1 MEENLNNKKFIKIVY
16 DLENTDG
23 IIVNCKDKEVL
34 LIEREGSENIDVEN
48 ENTSELEEKLNCN
61 LKKAKELIDM
71 DRKGELDK
79 YIKESFK
86 SERLTNDDEEFYK
99 LWASKSIDDPQDSNN
114 IDICKRSIEKIFRK
128 IMAKLNGYKITKDD
142 SEFYKLIE
150 DYQKY
155 NETLHCL
162 MKKDYPKLRELW
174 KMN

>member
-1 MEENLNNKKFIKIVY
+1 MENDLSNKKFIKIVY
-16 DLENTDG
+16 DLEGTDG

-34 LIEREGSENIDVEN
+34 LIERDEKSN
-48 ENTSELEEKLNCN
+48 ESHNEYECKEKLNDN
-61 LKKAKELIDM
+61 LKLKKAKEIIDL

-79 YIKESFK
+79 YI
-86 SERLTNDDEEFYK
+86 DEEFYK

>member
-1 MEENLNNKKFIKIVY
+1 MENDLSNKKFIKIVY
-16 DLENTDG
+16 DLEGTDG

-34 LIEREGSENIDVEN
+34 LIERDEKSN
-48 ENTSELEEKLNCN
+48 ESHNEYECKEKLNDSLK
-61 LKKAKELIDM
+61 LKKAKEIIDL

-79 YIKESFK
+79 YIEENFK